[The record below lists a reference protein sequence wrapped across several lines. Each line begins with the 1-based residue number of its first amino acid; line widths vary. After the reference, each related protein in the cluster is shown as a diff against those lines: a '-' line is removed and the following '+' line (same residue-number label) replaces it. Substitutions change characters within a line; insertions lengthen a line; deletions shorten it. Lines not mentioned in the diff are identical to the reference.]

1 MYGHPSIVTEHA
13 RALATS
19 PRAFFRWFWQQSRKA
34 GLFPEP
40 LLPSPAPG
48 LAQDQAGGS
57 LQVAV
62 LFARQDS
69 IYKRIDGCDVFDIE
83 RDARTYTGALPIVA
97 HPPCRAWGRL
107 RAFAKPR
114 EDEKDL
120 ALFAVDQIRRFGGVL
135 EHPAQSSLWPVAGL
149 PPLDQSKDL
158 FGGWSMA
165 VDQFWFGHR
174 ARKRT
179 FLYICGI
186 EPSELPPLP
195 LALGDAP
202 MTIASSRRRASD
214 GSRYRKE
221 VPDAER
227 EATPPAFA
235 LWLLD
240 LASRCRPS
248 LQVAVSST
256 TATKSQN

>member
-1 MYGHPSIVTEHA
+1 
-13 RALATS
+13 
-19 PRAFFRWFWQQSRKA
+19 
-34 GLFPEP
+34 
-40 LLPSPAPG
+40 
-48 LAQDQAGGS
+48 
-57 LQVAV
+57 VAV

-83 RDARTYTGALPIVA
+83 RDARNYDGQLPVVA

-107 RAFAKPR
+107 RKFAKPR
-114 EDEKDL
+114 DDEKDL
-120 ALFAVDQIRRFGGVL
+120 AFFAIEQIRRCGGVL

-179 FLYICGI
+179 YLYICGVD
-186 EPSELPPLP
+186 PSEIPPMP

-202 MTIASSRRRASD
+202 MTIASSKRRSSD

-221 VPDAER
+221 VPDIER
-227 EATPPAFA
+227 EATPAAFA

-240 LASRCRPS
+240 LAGRCRKPDTPVDLPAVS
-248 LQVAVSST
+248 QIVAVSST
-256 TATKSQN
+256 TATKSHS